1 MILHATS
8 IDQTWHGVHTHSF
21 HEHQSGQQK
30 PGRSCIY
37 QNNINHQRR
46 HHVCPVLASHPGRL
60 DDDINNNWRETWSE
74 GTCDHQSI
82 IEHEPPVK
90 TGPGLLYPGRI
101 RCSSGDWGIMMERPS
116 VSHTADQRSTGTS
129 VKSDKTHRQ
138 ISNLWQTFKWSRENL
153 YWTLKKNISGSLTK
167 FEDIMKMTISGN
179 KRKSYQV

>member
-21 HEHQSGQQK
+21 PEHQWGQQK
-30 PGRSCIY
+30 AGRSCIY

-129 VKSDKTHRQ
+129 VKSDKTDRQ
-138 ISNLWQTFKWSRENL
+138 IFNLWQTFKWSRENL
-153 YWTLKKNISGSLTK
+153 YWT
-167 FEDIMKMTISGN
+167 
-179 KRKSYQV
+179 